1 MLSRRNFQLFS
12 TWTLYVLFICYTVSM
27 NNDRHLL
34 FQKVQADIF
43 LHKEVIR
50 NESDP
55 ALVKIS
61 RDLLK
66 QNQAWLAEWQAQHKL
81 TSTKN

>member
-1 MLSRRNFQLFS
+1 
-12 TWTLYVLFICYTVSM
+12 M

-66 QNQAWLAEWQAQHKL
+66 QNQDWLAEWQAQHKE
-81 TSTKN
+81 TAKKNLLFN

>member
-1 MLSRRNFQLFS
+1 M
-12 TWTLYVLFICYTVSM
+12 I
-27 NNDRHLL
+27 NDRHLL

-43 LHKEVIR
+43 RHKEVIR

-55 ALVKIS
+55 VLVKIS

-66 QNQAWLAEWQAQHKL
+66 QNQDWLAEWQAQHKL
-81 TSTKN
+81 TSSRN

>member
-1 MLSRRNFQLFS
+1 M
-12 TWTLYVLFICYTVSM
+12 CYTIGM

-34 FQKVQADIF
+34 LQKVQADIF

-61 RDLLK
+61 RDLLR
-66 QNQAWLAEWQAQHKL
+66 QNQEWLAEWQAQHKL

>member
-1 MLSRRNFQLFS
+1 M
-12 TWTLYVLFICYTVSM
+12 I
-27 NNDRHLL
+27 NDRHLL

-66 QNQAWLAEWQAQHKL
+66 QNQEWLAEWQAQHKE
-81 TSTKN
+81 TAKKNLRFT